1 MTQPQYLLIIMQT
14 ARRWAAERKVLMKSR
29 LLVAAFGVPLVAV
42 ILIGPAIATTILI
55 SAISVMAVFELFSAV
70 EAKERIGALII
81 CSISAA
87 GLQLAAYFRAD
98 IFFYGWWLFLFLTII
113 FALWVAYHER
123 GREFCFIHFAVA
135 FMSGILIPLCLSSLV
150 IIRRGEDGLLRTF
163 VPVGTAFICDA
174 GALFTGMALGRH
186 KLAPRTSP
194 KKTVE
199 GMLGGITA
207 SVIFM
212 IVYGIIITNIADLTV
227 SFMKL
232 IVMGAVCGVFTQL
245 GDLVFSLIKR
255 EFEIKDYGTLLPG
268 HGGALDRF
276 DSMVT
281 VAPAA
286 LLMFLILR
294 PF

>member
-1 MTQPQYLLIIMQT
+1 
-14 ARRWAAERKVLMKSR
+14 MKSR

-42 ILIGPAIATTILI
+42 IMIAPAIALTILI

-70 EAKERIGALII
+70 GAKERFGALII
-81 CSISAA
+81 CSISAV
-87 GLQLAAYFRAD
+87 GLQLTAYFRAD
-98 IFFYGWWLFLFLTII
+98 IFFYGCWSFLFLTILFVI
-113 FALWVAYHER
+113 WVAYHEK
-123 GREFCFIHFAVA
+123 GIIFSFTHFAAA
-135 FMSGILIPLCLSSLV
+135 FMSGLLIPLCLSSLV
-150 IIRRGEDGLLRTF
+150 MIRNGEDGLLRIF

-174 GALFTGMALGRH
+174 GALFAGLALGRH
-186 KLAPRTSP
+186 KLAPKTSP
-194 KKTVE
+194 KKTIE
-199 GMLGGITA
+199 GLMGGIAA

-212 IVYGIIITNIADLTV
+212 IIYGIIITNIPDLVV
-227 SFMKL
+227 SFPKL
-232 IVMGAVCGVFTQL
+232 IAIGAVCGVFTQL

-276 DSMVT
+276 DSMVM